1 MKKAMLIL
9 PVLSGILWGSSGI
22 FVRNLSAF
30 GMDGATVLAS
40 RALGAVIVM
49 GLFLLLT
56 DREKLRCRLRDLW
69 VLIGGGL
76 LGMLGLN
83 LCYNAAINQ
92 LTLSLAAVLLSTSPV
107 FVMFLAAII
116 FHEKITVRKIVCM
129 LMAIVGCMFAS
140 GVLEHSFGASF
151 SAGGIAIGVLAAAF
165 YALYSIFSRLAM
177 DRGYHTFTIIFYNLL
192 AVTIVLIPFTKWTV
206 IGAYMTEAPVGNSLF
221 LLLHSVCTSVLPYVL
236 YTVAL
241 NYVETGKASILAA
254 GGEPIAAV
262 VFGLLFYHEMP
273 TVLTLLGLAITIV
286 ALALLVTPSKKEH
299 QQISDRG

>member
-1 MKKAMLIL
+1 MKNAMLIL

-49 GLFLLLT
+49 GLFLLVT
-56 DREKLRCRLRDLW
+56 DREKLRCKPKDLW

-116 FHEKITVRKIVCM
+116 FREKITARKIVCM

-140 GVLEHSFGASF
+140 GVLELSSGATF

-192 AVTIVLIPFTKWTV
+192 AVTIVLIPFAKWN
-206 IGAYMTEAPVGNSLF
+206 ILGAYMTEVPAGNSLF

-273 TVLTLLGLAITIV
+273 TVLTLLGLVITIV
-286 ALALLVTPSKKEH
+286 ALALLVTPAKKERVLTD
-299 QQISDRG
+299 SP